1 MYSHIEGTAFRRTL
15 AVVAITALMVVGLAA
30 APALAEPPETHTDPA
45 TFDGIDNP
53 CTGVAFEATGTVTV
67 SIHEMHNGKGIVG
80 STTATGTSPD
90 GYELTSRKHR
100 FVDNGS
106 IFKDRLTDIWENPNG
121 SSFSVR
127 GRFIYNITDDVVVV
141 DMFGAT
147 CLDD

>member
-67 SIHEMHNGKGIVG
+67 SIHEMHNGMGIVG
-80 STTATGTSPD
+80 VTTATGTSSD

-100 FVDNGS
+100 FVRSRVSKGVRRRA
-106 IFKDRLTDIWENPNG
+106 DRDAVVSLDLPLAYRLG
-121 SSFSVR
+121 LMSSRNTF
-127 GRFIYNITDDVVVV
+127 
-141 DMFGAT
+141 
-147 CLDD
+147 